1 MSASFSQT
9 TKSSMPLCLSLMAI
23 PSPAKPAPTMP
34 TRTWRGSVPTVVA
47 SSRSGSAVAV
57 MRCSPEPFYRRN
69 TVVPEAYTFAQ
80 MSTPAL
86 PRGRHAAP
94 REVVRESQRGRML
107 AAMAE
112 AVGTKGYGDVAVA
125 DVIARAGVSRKTFYE
140 HFDNKEECFLAAYDA
155 GVELML
161 DAIDEA
167 IGAAATAGPVAI
179 ASAGTERYL
188 ELLAAN
194 PAFARTFLIEVLAAG
209 PRALERRARVHAR
222 FADQLA
228 TIHRAARAGAS
239 DPGPHVFRA
248 CVGAIHELVTDHVL
262 RRGAETLPELLEPLV
277 AVESA
282 LLLRAGGS
290 TP

>member
-1 MSASFSQT
+1 
-9 TKSSMPLCLSLMAI
+9 
-23 PSPAKPAPTMP
+23 
-34 TRTWRGSVPTVVA
+34 
-47 SSRSGSAVAV
+47 
-57 MRCSPEPFYRRN
+57 
-69 TVVPEAYTFAQ
+69 

-167 IGAAATAGPVAI
+167 IGAAAASGPVAI
-179 ASAGTERYL
+179 ARAGTARYL

-222 FADQLA
+222 FAEQLA
-228 TIHRAARAGAS
+228 EIHRAARADAS
-239 DPGPHVFRA
+239 ADPPPHVFRA

-262 RRGAETLPELLEPLV
+262 RHGAETLPDLRDALV
-277 AVESA
+277 EVEQA
-282 LLLRAGGS
+282 LLLERTTTS
-290 TP
+290 T